1 MTVRYRVFESS
12 TKSWDDLCAGASEFA
27 ANVGRE
33 NLINISLAA
42 AGGTEAF
49 GFGGRGVIIVWYWE

>member
-1 MTVRYRVFESS
+1 MTVHHRIFESAS
-12 TKSWDDLCAGASEFA
+12 KSWEQLSKEAEEFA
-27 ANVGRE
+27 SNVGRE

-49 GFGGRGVIIVWYWE
+49 GVGGRGLVIVWYWA